1 MRATI
6 QDVAREAGVS
16 VATVSRAM
24 RGMTHVADET
34 RRRVL
39 ETAARLGYAPHF
51 GASALAGGTTGMIG
65 LVAPYF
71 HIWYTSQ
78 ILTGVE
84 QVLSEANR
92 DLVIFAGNTPE
103 NRARFVDRV
112 PSLETRIDGLILV
125 DFFPNEQELEV
136 LRSSALALVAVG
148 EELPGLAT
156 IAIDNF
162 EAAHRATSHLIDMGH
177 TRIAVAGGR
186 QLSLDASPVLAARID
201 GHRAALEDAGIK
213 LREDY
218 NLGGM
223 LSPTGGRAAVDEL
236 IDLVEPPTAVFFLS
250 DEMAMG
256 GLAQARRRGLH
267 VPSELSVIG
276 FDDHDQAEA
285 AGLTTIR
292 QQVRQLG
299 VVAAQRMLAFSD
311 VDRDGSHELMPVEL
325 VVRHTTASPH

>member
-24 RGMTHVADET
+24 RGMTHVAEDT

-39 ETAARLGYAPHF
+39 ETAERLGYAPHF
-51 GASALAGGTTGMIG
+51 GASVLAGGSTGMIG

-78 ILTGVE
+78 VLTGVE
-84 QVLSEANR
+84 QVVSAAGH
-92 DLVIFAGNTPE
+92 DLVIYAGNTQE
-103 NRARFVDRV
+103 NRARFIDRV
-112 PSLETRIDGLILV
+112 PSLVTRIDGLILV
-125 DFFPNEQELEV
+125 DFFPDEDELGA
-136 LRSSALALVAVG
+136 LRDSGLALVGVG
-148 EELPGLAT
+148 EELPGIAS

-162 EAAHRATSHLIDMGH
+162 EGAYRATSHLIDMGH
-177 TRIAVAGGR
+177 NRIAVGGAR
-186 QLSLDASPVLAARID
+186 QLSVDASPVLALRID
-201 GHRAALEDAGIK
+201 GYRAALDDAGIK
-213 LREDY
+213 PRDEY
-218 NLGGM
+218 SLGGF

-236 IDLVEPPTAVFFLS
+236 IDLDEAPSAVFFLS

-267 VPSELSVIG
+267 VPTELSIVG
-276 FDDHDQAEA
+276 FDDHNQAEA

-292 QQVRQLG
+292 QRVHELG
-299 VVAAQRMLAFSD
+299 VLAAQRMLAFSD
-311 VDRDGSHELMPVEL
+311 HDRDASHELMPVEL
-325 VVRHTTASPH
+325 VVRHTTGSPH